1 MSLIKYIAEKKLENE
16 AEIIFFGGSFNPWH
30 KGHTNC
36 IKLASKTAAIIIIPD
51 HNPFKEVTEFN
62 EKLTSESQLQEIA
75 KKHSTGIYLGFS
87 KQNKANPTY
96 TWINEV
102 QQKYPSMK
110 LSLLMG
116 FDSFMSIDKWFK
128 SEELLTLLHSIYI
141 ASRLDNDEIKNK
153 QIKHLESVV
162 PKLKISF
169 LGNHDQEH
177 LSSTQIRK
185 NEQ

>member
-1 MSLIKYIAEKKLENE
+1 MSLIKYIVENKLENE

-36 IKLASKTAAIIIIPD
+36 IKLASKTTIIIIPD
-51 HNPFKEVTEFN
+51 HNPFKEVTDFN

-75 KKHSTGIYLGFS
+75 KEHSAGIYLGFS
-87 KQNKANPTY
+87 KENKPNPTY
-96 TWINEV
+96 NWIVEV
-102 QQKYPSMK
+102 QQKYPKMK

-116 FDSFMSIDKWFK
+116 FDSFMSIDKWYK
-128 SEELLTLLHSIYI
+128 SKELLTLLSSIYV

-153 QIKHLESVV
+153 QIQHLESVA
-162 PKLKISF
+162 PNLRISF
-169 LGNHDQEH
+169 LGSHDQEH